1 MNKTIIDK
9 SICIMAFGAFLMFGG
24 KAEATAL
31 SDTITQPV
39 DTTIYEFEKLDSNP
53 RFKGGDQGLMDYLR
67 RNLEYPKFA
76 SGSGKVLVSYV
87 VNADGSISNV
97 KTVNKQEHALI
108 AEAERVVRGMPKWT
122 PGYLNGKPV
131 RVKYTLPI
139 TFSKSGMDTQNTGAG
154 IGTNQKFQMTVV
166 ADKYLYSFGVK
177 NSLNEKLK
185 VTVRK
190 GLETKS
196 DSLESV
202 MSQFVL
208 GYAGPMKDAVKKY
221 MNGFKAISIGT
232 AKTSKFINIEEYFN
246 KNGIVGVEYDKL
258 GQDNPADVTEA
269 LHVIYDCNN
278 NNVINLSDIIV
289 PSFAELLKLY
299 GIDADS
305 CTNIVIEGT
314 NIHVPVQS
322 NVITLDGVK
331 IKDNLTELGKMLLEV
346 EQQ

>member
-1 MNKTIIDK
+1 
-9 SICIMAFGAFLMFGG
+9 MAFGAFLMFGG
-24 KAEATAL
+24 KAEAAVL

-39 DTTIYEFEKLDSNP
+39 DTTIYELEMLDSEP
-53 RFKGGDQGLMDYLR
+53 RFKGGDQDLMDYLMQ
-67 RNLEYPKFA
+67 NLEYPKFA
-76 SGSGKVLVSYV
+76 SGSGRVLVSYV

-97 KTVNKQEHALI
+97 KAVNKQERALI
-108 AEAERVVRGMPKWT
+108 AEAERVVKNMPKWT

-139 TFSKSGMDTQNTGAG
+139 TFSQNGMGTQNTRAG
-154 IGTNQKFQMTVV
+154 IKTNQKFQMIIV
-166 ADKYLYSFGVK
+166 ADKLLYSFGVK
-177 NSLNEKLK
+177 NSLGEKLK

-190 GLETKS
+190 GLETQS

-202 MSQFVL
+202 MSQLVL

-221 MNGFKAISIGT
+221 MNGFKTISIGT

-258 GQDNPADVTEA
+258 GQDNPADITEA

-278 NNVINLSDIIV
+278 NKVINLSDIIV
-289 PSFAELLKLY
+289 PSFAEILKQY
-299 GIDADS
+299 GIEAGS
-305 CTNIVIEGT
+305 CTNIVIEGS
-314 NIHVPVQS
+314 NIHVPAQS
-322 NVITLDGVK
+322 NVITLEGAK

-346 EQQ
+346 E